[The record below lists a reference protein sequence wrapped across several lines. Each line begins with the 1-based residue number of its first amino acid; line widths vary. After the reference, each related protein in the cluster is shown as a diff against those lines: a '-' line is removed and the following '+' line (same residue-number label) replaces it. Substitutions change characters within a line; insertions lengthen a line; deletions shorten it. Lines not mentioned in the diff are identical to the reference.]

1 MHSILLVMH
10 QQSSLYRKY
19 RPRIWDEVSGQERVV
34 QVLRNSIKRVQVSHA
49 YLFCGPRGTGKT
61 TSARIFASALN
72 CLSVTDGNPCLE
84 CNNCKSF
91 MQGNYPDFI
100 ELDAASNRKIDDF
113 REIRDQVQ
121 YPPLAGKDKYKVFVI
136 DEAHMLTPQAA
147 NAFLKTLEE
156 PPPYVIFILATTEP
170 EKLLSTIVSRC
181 IRLDFDLLNP
191 EQAEKRLR
199 EVMDL
204 ESLAVD
210 DVVIEKLVNR
220 GAGGMRDTLTL
231 LERAVHF
238 CGVHV
243 SQKEYYSM
251 LGLAATEEIDRLLEH
266 LIRENR
272 SELIR
277 AYKVFMRSGKDPREL
292 LLQILERVQH
302 YIYFQLQVPANY
314 REIPSFVAQ
323 YEATRWMRIY
333 KHLLQVIDEMGS
345 SLFPELHGEIGL
357 ITPPS
362 TDGVS
367 SGLDPQIKRSIQK
380 IEQELES
387 LKKQN
392 IAIKDD
398 SVSTESTSLRPTVKL
413 RDESLSHYPEAERNW
428 QQILKEVK
436 NKNPML
442 KAFIEPVQVRQEG
455 EKLCLYFAPTHEFH
469 FNKIQEERHQSQLLD
484 LIQHRYDSNIIVE
497 FVLGEAPG
505 SSEESTSKPQAI
517 NKSSHTAENNNS
529 SEDFVS
535 DELKQKLMK
544 DPGLNQ
550 LVEDFGAVIKNVD

>member
-1 MHSILLVMH
+1 MH

-72 CLSVTDGNPCLE
+72 CLSIMEGNPCLN
-84 CNNCKSF
+84 CSNCKSF

-136 DEAHMLTPQAA
+136 DEAHMLTAQAA

-199 EVMDL
+199 EVMEL
-204 ESLAVD
+204 EDLAVD
-210 DVVIEKLVNR
+210 DLVVEKLVNR

-243 SQKEYYSM
+243 SQKEYYVM

-266 LIRENR
+266 LIRKNR

-277 AYKVFMRSGKDPREL
+277 AYKVFMRSGKDPRQL
-292 LLQILERVQH
+292 LLQLLERVQQ

-314 REIPSFVAQ
+314 REIPSFVGQ
-323 YEATRWMRIY
+323 YEAANWMQIY
-333 KHLLQVIDEMGS
+333 KHLLQVIDEMGN

-362 TDGVS
+362 DAHEG
-367 SGLDPQIKRSIQK
+367 SGQDPQIKRSIQK
-380 IEQELES
+380 LEQELEA
-387 LKKQN
+387 LKKSN
-392 IAIKDD
+392 LLIKDHPA
-398 SVSTESTSLRPTVKL
+398 SNEKPVLRPTIQL
-413 RDESLSHYPEAERNW
+413 RDETLSHYPEAERNW

-442 KAFIEPVQVRQEG
+442 KAFIDPVQVRQEG
-455 EKLCLYFAPTHEFH
+455 NKLCLYFAPTHEFH

-484 LIQHRYDSNIIVE
+484 LIQHRYDSNVVVE

-505 SSEESTSKPQAI
+505 SLEELATRPQAI

>member
-1 MHSILLVMH
+1 MH

-19 RPRIWDEVSGQERVV
+19 RPRLWDEVSGQERVV

-72 CLSVTDGNPCLE
+72 CLSVSDGNPCLQ
-84 CNNCKSF
+84 CSNCKSF

-191 EQAEKRLR
+191 EQSEKRLR
-199 EVMDL
+199 EVMEL
-204 ESLAVD
+204 EGLVVD
-210 DVVIEKLVNR
+210 DVVIEKLVSR

-266 LIRENR
+266 LARENR

-292 LLQILERVQH
+292 LLQILERIQH

-314 REIPSFVAQ
+314 REIPSFVSQFEVAI
-323 YEATRWMRIY
+323 WMRTY
-333 KHLLQVIDEMGS
+333 KHLLQVIDEMGN

-362 TDGVS
+362 NQTIS
-367 SGLDPQIKRSIQK
+367 SGSDSQIKRSIQK
-380 IEQELES
+380 IEQELVA
-387 LKKQN
+387 LKKN
-392 IAIKDD
+392 NEEIKSD
-398 SVSTESTSLRPTVKL
+398 SASSETHVLRPTVKL
-413 RDESLSHYPEAERNW
+413 RDETLSHYPEAERHW
-428 QQILKEVK
+428 HQILKEVK
-436 NKNPML
+436 SKNPML
-442 KAFIEPVQVRQEG
+442 KAFIDPVQVRQEG
-455 EKLCLYFAPTHEFH
+455 EKLCLYFSTTHEFH
-469 FNKIQEERHQSQLLD
+469 FNKIQEDRHQSQLLD
-484 LIQHRYDSNIIVE
+484 LIQHRYGPNILVE
-497 FVLGEAPG
+497 FVLGDAPDSCNE
-505 SSEESTSKPQAI
+505 SSSSPKAI

-529 SEDFVS
+529 SEEFVS

-544 DPGLNQ
+544 DPGLSQ
-550 LVEDFGAVIKNVD
+550 LVEEFGAVIKNVD